1 MSESKIILYKTSWC
15 AFCHTE
21 AQWLDKMGI
30 PYTAKDIEADEA
42 AQKELLEKSGGSFS
56 GVPVT
61 DIGGDLILGFD
72 RPKLMAAMEKH
83 GIKAK
88 N

>member
-1 MSESKIILYKTSWC
+1 MSEAKITLYKTSWC

-21 AQWLDKMGI
+21 AQWMDKMGI
-30 PYTAKDIEADEA
+30 AYVSKDIEADPA
-42 AQKELLEKSGGSFS
+42 AHKELMEKSGGTFS

-72 RPKLMAAMEKH
+72 RPKLMSTMEKH
-83 GIKAK
+83 GIKPK